1 MKILKNAGTFTV
13 LSKTDDV
20 IHSIALAARTCY
32 QSQEFATDENDEKL
46 VKNLMK
52 REHYAMVEFADMT
65 VRFDNCSRGLT
76 HELVRHRLCSFAQES
91 TRYVDE
97 SDFEMVLPPHKDSL
111 QTFDYISDEKSHF
124 TMHTFLDNWFK
135 MNETI
140 YRSMRKLGWKP
151 EDARQVLPTA
161 IKAQIVIKCNLREW
175 RQIFCMR
182 CDHAAHWEIRSVM
195 LDLLAWC
202 KTNIPI
208 IFDDFVFFTTKD
220 GIKYARPVISEFKL
234 TEQLKHYC
242 MAYGKE
248 ELERFLAAKLPVI
261 MQENI
266 K

>member
-20 IHSIALAARTCY
+20 IHSIAVAARTCY

-52 REHYAMVEFADMT
+52 REHYAMIEFADMT

-97 SDFEMVLPPHKDSL
+97 SDFEVVVPPHR
-111 QTFDYISDEKSHF
+111 DENEELTLFGGIKTSII
-124 TMHTFLDNWFK
+124 NWFK
-135 MNETI
+135 LNEDM
-140 YRSMRKLGWKP
+140 YRTLRKIGWKP
-151 EDARQVLPTA
+151 EDARQVLPA
-161 IKAQIVIKCNLREW
+161 VKAQIVIKCNLREW
-175 RQIFCMR
+175 RQIFIMR
-182 CDHAAHWEIRSVM
+182 CDHTAHWEIRSVM

-242 MAYGKE
+242 MAHGKE
-248 ELERFLAAKLPVI
+248 ELERFLAAKLPTI
-261 MQENI
+261 MPEVT